1 MVKRII
7 KRFLFLVGLIVTS
20 PLILLTWMEGFI
32 MRNHSSRIFGSCK
45 EILSLV
51 PTIVGE
57 YMRLAYYW
65 AVCTGVS
72 SEACFLFGSMAA
84 HRDMIVRSGTVIG
97 AYTIIGHAN
106 IGKNVLFGARV
117 SLLSGKYQH
126 GRPEERA
133 ESRKTTGEFQLIK
146 IGDNSWI
153 GQDSVIMAN
162 VGENCTVGAGSVVY
176 REVPDNTTVLG
187 NPARKVSL

>member
-1 MVKRII
+1 M
-7 KRFLFLVGLIVTS
+7 
-20 PLILLTWMEGFI
+20 ILLTWMEGLI
-32 MRNHSSRIFGSCK
+32 MPNRSFRIFGSCK
-45 EILSLV
+45 EVLSLV

-72 SEACFLFGSMAA
+72 PDVCFMFGSMAA
-84 HRDMIVRSGTVIG
+84 HRNTIVRSGTVIG
-97 AYTIIGHAN
+97 VYTIIGRAD

-126 GRPEERA
+126 GRPGERA
-133 ESRKTTGEFQLIK
+133 ESRETPMDFQLIK

-153 GQDSVIMAN
+153 GQDSIIMAN

-176 REVPDNTTVLG
+176 KEVPNNTTVLG
-187 NPARKVSL
+187 NPARKVNL